1 MTKILAIDPGTSKSG
16 WCYME
21 KGIPVEWGWTAN
33 EEMYALIN
41 KFQVPLVIED
51 IVNFGMP
58 SGKDVFT
65 TVRWTGRFDRHA
77 EASALPCTYITRT
90 EVKLAVCES
99 PRAND
104 STIRQGLI
112 DRYGG
117 DEKAIGGKKCQTCK
131 GKGWTGREHTLCQ
144 DCHCTVDV
152 FNNLHPGDTVS
163 DRGCGYQTHP
173 GVLHGISGHVW
184 SALAVGVTYLDTHK

>member
-1 MTKILAIDPGTSKSG
+1 MTKILAIDPGTRKSG
-16 WCYME
+16 WCYIE
-21 KGIPVEWGWTAN
+21 KGIPVEWGWTEN
-33 EEMYALIN
+33 EEMYAIIN

-112 DRYGG
+112 DRHGG
-117 DEKAIGGKKCQTCK
+117 DEKAVGGKKCKTCK
-131 GKGWTGREHTLCQ
+131 GKGWTGREHD
-144 DCHCTVDV
+144 DCTDCNTS
-152 FNNLHPGDTVS
+152 GWES
-163 DRGCGYQTHP
+163 KP
-173 GVLHGISGHVW
+173 GVLKGISGHVW
-184 SALAVGVTYLDTHK
+184 SALAVGMTYLETINDQ